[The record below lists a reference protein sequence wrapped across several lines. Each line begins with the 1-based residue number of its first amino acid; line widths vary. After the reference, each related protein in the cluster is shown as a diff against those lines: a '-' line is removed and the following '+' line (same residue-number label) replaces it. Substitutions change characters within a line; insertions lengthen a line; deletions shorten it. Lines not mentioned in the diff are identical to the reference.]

1 MNSNIRIA
9 ATQFFRR
16 DMVCLRSVIADTL
29 HEGDT
34 DDDDGDDANMI
45 TKTKLEN
52 QRSKLTALV
61 LTPT

>member
-1 MNSNIRIA
+1 
-9 ATQFFRR
+9 
-16 DMVCLRSVIADTL
+16 MVCLRNISVDIL